1 MRNVEKFPQCKIAG
15 LQKEIYERSNNR
27 KKEEEESERVQIKL
41 QEPEVLDAAAPGF
54 KCVTSYDVTLAHTHT
69 GTHTHTDSHHFQS
82 SILDPRCLIPIGF
95 TVNYA
100 QR

>member
-1 MRNVEKFPQCKIAG
+1 M
-15 LQKEIYERSNNR
+15 
-27 KKEEEESERVQIKL
+27 
-41 QEPEVLDAAAPGF
+41 LDPAAPGF

-69 GTHTHTDSHHFQS
+69 HTDSHHFQS
-82 SILDPRCLIPIGF
+82 SIVDLRCLIPIGF

>member
-1 MRNVEKFPQCKIAG
+1 M
-15 LQKEIYERSNNR
+15 
-27 KKEEEESERVQIKL
+27 EEEDAENERVQIKL

-54 KCVTSYDVTLAHTHT
+54 KCVTSYDVTLAHTQT
-69 GTHTHTDSHHFQS
+69 PSHTHTYTHADSHHFQS